1 MADLRVSCRAHW
13 RAARHVS
20 LRPRRLRSH
29 SAAVLAAATVLG
41 ASGILAGCA
50 TGPAGDRLQSVTTG
64 GHLQEYV
71 LPLPPPPPKAGPSNN
86 PSQVVLGFLAASASY
101 AFDPSA
107 ARQFLAPEL
116 RRKWSPGP
124 VTVISSLAGAKP
136 LLRPAPLQQ
145 LNAAAG
151 PNSVETVQ
159 FSAEQLATL
168 SQRGQYLYAPGQ
180 STYKFYVTRIN
191 GVWLITGL
199 PQKGRI
205 LLLTKSDF
213 EEVYQPRNLFFFARP
228 NSWAVNGELVP
239 DPVYA
244 PQQSADS
251 SLNTTLAAGLVR
263 GLLTDQGSWLSG
275 ATTTA
280 FPAKTTL
287 LGITFS
293 GQTAVVNLGGAAAQA
308 TQQAK
313 QQMAQQIMA
322 TLGSRAYSQP
332 LARNV
337 QLEIN
342 GRPQF
347 PPGGANLVYEV
358 DPTPLLDLAGPDQI
372 ALTGSSSIGPAQLGS
387 SAPVTALAGRAPTS
401 GKPTLVAAAVRSGS
415 GCAVLLPQGS
425 GYRTYPLAAS
435 GGPCTSLS
443 WDANGNVWAVAGAHI
458 WVLQTSTNRVLS
470 VSSPANLHLGGKS
483 GASLLALRMAPD
495 GVRAALL
502 VKTRSGNRIVLAA
515 ATSHPGRVTLGAAV
529 AVENGLASPVAL
541 SWYSPY
547 DLLVLAGGQVWEV
560 PLTGGSGQSLGS
572 TPPDAES
579 LTTNGKTVAVGTSGG
594 EYYTSRVQ
602 QVLSWSQ
609 PLFGTIPTYSS

>member
-1 MADLRVSCRAHW
+1 M
-13 RAARHVS
+13 
-20 LRPRRLRSH
+20 
-29 SAAVLAAATVLG
+29 
-41 ASGILAGCA
+41 
-50 TGPAGDRLQSVTTG
+50 
-64 GHLQEYV
+64 
-71 LPLPPPPPKAGPSNN
+71 
-86 PSQVVLGFLAASASY
+86 
-101 AFDPSA
+101 
-107 ARQFLAPEL
+107 
-116 RRKWSPGP
+116 
-124 VTVISSLAGAKP
+124 
-136 LLRPAPLQQ
+136 
-145 LNAAAG
+145 
-151 PNSVETVQ
+151 Q

-168 SQRGQYLYAPGQ
+168 SQTGQYLYAPGQ
-180 STYKFYVTRIN
+180 STYRFYVTRIN

-205 LLLTKSDF
+205 LLLTKNDF
-213 EEVYQPRNLFFFARP
+213 QEVYQPRNLFFFAVP

-322 TLGSRAYSQP
+322 TLGSSAYSEP
-332 LARNV
+332 LARDV

-347 PPGGANLVYEV
+347 PPGGASLVYEV
-358 DPTPLLDLAGPDQI
+358 DPAPLLDLAGPDQI
-372 ALTGSSSIGPAQLGS
+372 EQAGASSISPAQLGS
-387 SAPVTALAGRAPTS
+387 SAPVTALAGRPSVS
-401 GKPTLVAAAVRSGS
+401 GKPALVAAAVHSGR
-415 GCAVLLPQGS
+415 GCAVLLPQGN
-425 GYRTYPLAAS
+425 GYRTYPVSVS

-443 WDANGNVWAVAGAHI
+443 WDANGNLWAVAGAHI
-458 WVLQTSTNRVLS
+458 WVLQTPTKRVLS
-470 VSSPANLHLGGKS
+470 VSPPANLHLGGTS

-502 VKTRSGNRIVLAA
+502 VKTRSGNHIVLAA
-515 ATSHPGRVTLGAAV
+515 ATSQPGQVTLGPAV
-529 AVENGLASPVAL
+529 AVENGLANPVAI

-547 DLLVLAGGQVWEV
+547 DLMVLAGGQVWEV

-572 TPPDAES
+572 TPADADS
-579 LTTNGKTVAVGTSGG
+579 LSTNGNTVAVGTSGG
-594 EYYTSRVQ
+594 QYYTSPVQ
-602 QVLSWSQ
+602 QVLTWSQ
-609 PLFGTIPTYSS
+609 SLFGAIPTYSS

>member
-1 MADLRVSCRAHW
+1 M
-13 RAARHVS
+13 
-20 LRPRRLRSH
+20 
-29 SAAVLAAATVLG
+29 
-41 ASGILAGCA
+41 LAGCA

-107 ARQFLAPEL
+107 ARQFLAPGL

-145 LNAAAG
+145 INAAAG

-168 SQRGQYLYAPGQ
+168 SQTGQYLYAPGQ
-180 STYKFYVTRIN
+180 STYRFYVSRIN

-213 EEVYQPRNLFFFARP
+213 QEVYQPRNLFFFATP

-244 PQQSADS
+244 PQQSAES

-263 GLLTDQGSWLSG
+263 GLLTDQRSWLSG

-322 TLGSRAYSQP
+322 TLGSSAYSQP

-337 QLEIN
+337 ELEIN

-372 ALTGSSSIGPAQLGS
+372 ALTGASSIGPDQLDS
-387 SAPVTALAGRAPTS
+387 TAPVTALAGRASTS
-401 GKPTLVAAAVRSGS
+401 GKPTLVAAAVRNGA
-415 GCAVLLPQGS
+415 GCAVVLPQAS
-425 GYRTYPLAAS
+425 GYRTYPLSAS

-443 WDANGNVWAVAGAHI
+443 WDANGNVWAVAGAQI
-458 WVLQTSTNRVLS
+458 WVLQTSTSRVLS
-470 VSSPANLHLGGKS
+470 VSPPANLHLGGKS

-502 VKTRSGNRIVLAA
+502 VKTRSGSRIVLAA
-515 ATSHPGRVTLGAAV
+515 ATSEPGSVTLGPAV

-547 DLLVLAGGQVWEV
+547 DLMVLAGDQVWEV

-572 TPPDAES
+572 TPADADS
-579 LTTNGKTVAVGTSGG
+579 LTTNGNTVAVGTSGG
-594 EYYTSRVQ
+594 EYYTSPVQ
-602 QVLSWSQ
+602 QVLSWSH
-609 PLFGTIPTYSS
+609 PLFGAIPTYSS